1 MFLDWGK
8 KVPGP
13 GLQELKSLCYN
24 SDTQA
29 SGSRKLVS
37 LKNSDK
43 LFEDLRSPLNASK
56 KKKKGVISLTIVSS
70 ILISEMVFFVTD
82 GWGYKQNV
90 AS

>member
-1 MFLDWGK
+1 M
-8 KVPGP
+8 
-13 GLQELKSLCYN
+13 
-24 SDTQA
+24 QA
-29 SGSRKLVS
+29 
-37 LKNSDK
+37 
-43 LFEDLRSPLNASK
+43 K